1 MLTFVISEF
10 YTKSKG
16 GEKCDKSNK
25 SHVVSKQ
32 QTANKTV

>member
-1 MLTFVISEF
+1 MLTFIVSEY

-16 GEKCDKSNK
+16 GEKCDKNYK